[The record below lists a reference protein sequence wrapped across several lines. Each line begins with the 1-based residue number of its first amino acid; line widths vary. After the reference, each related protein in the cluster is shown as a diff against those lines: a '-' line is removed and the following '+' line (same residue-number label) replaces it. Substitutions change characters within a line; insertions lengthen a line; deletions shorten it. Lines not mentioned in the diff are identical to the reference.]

1 MKLILT
7 TQTFV
12 IKMAAPDNCLQWFM
26 SSVGTFSSFNY
37 QFAATPAYNNW
48 LIRTTQF
55 VFEWIRYL
63 VIMWCLFLKIYLH
76 SCWTG
81 LLWHML
87 SSVRRPINSYS
98 SEEISDLSWSYD
110 NYYWQCLSRWLYWNS
125 MRYRSTEFESIVVRW
140 YYWLYKQNLRCCLQR
155 RYWSHYS
162 CSRLQYVHHA
172 LFYNLTSMSA
182 YLTPS
187 RVKLD
192 LTGCVSFDQD
202 VNLPG
207 HLTTFSRSIIMS

>member
-7 TQTFV
+7 TQTFF

-37 QFAATPAYNNW
+37 QFAATPVVQQLANQDYTICIRMNQVSCYN
-48 LIRTTQF
+48 
-55 VFEWIRYL
+55 V
-63 VIMWCLFLKIYLH
+63 MPLFKNLLTL
-76 SCWTG
+76 CWTG

-110 NYYWQCLSRWLYWNS
+110 NYYWQCLSHWLYWNS

-182 YLTPS
+182 YITPS
-187 RVKLD
+187 SVKLD
-192 LTGCVSFDQD
+192 LTGWVSFDQD